1 MNNLLLLAI
10 NLTRR
15 CNLACHHCYL
25 DANTLQHG
33 SPNELTTNEVCH
45 LLDNIA
51 QRSIETMVVLTGGEP
66 LVRRD
71 LETLIAHG
79 SQLGLSMVVGTN
91 GVLLTEHRVQSLIK
105 SGVLGV
111 GISLDSLD
119 PTYHDAFRGGAGTW
133 AQTMTGIEN
142 CRRYGLSFQ
151 IHFSVT
157 ENNAKELPAMIDF
170 ARLLGARVLN
180 VFFLV
185 CTGRAQLNSDIT
197 EAQYEQ
203 VLTDLIEAQANNQE
217 IIIRPR
223 CAPHYKRIAYQ
234 RHPDSP
240 LNRISGNEG
249 DGCIAGTHYC
259 RITPE
264 GGVTACPYIPNE
276 VGNIRE
282 HSFWEIWDQA
292 PVFQT
297 LRAPILKGDC
307 GVCEYQKLCGGCR
320 ARPLAAGKDLMD
332 ADPLCAYHP
341 QGGSIIQAQSS
352 STMNVKW
359 SQTASLRIARIPAFL
374 RKMVKKRAEAYV
386 AELGESLVTPEHL
399 AVLSARRFGGIPAKN
414 FQKSK

>member
-157 ENNAKELPAMIDF
+157 
-170 ARLLGARVLN
+170 R
-180 VFFLV
+180 
-185 CTGRAQLNSDIT
+185 Q
-197 EAQYEQ
+197 
-203 VLTDLIEAQANNQE
+203 
-217 IIIRPR
+217 
-223 CAPHYKRIAYQ
+223 
-234 RHPDSP
+234 
-240 LNRISGNEG
+240 
-249 DGCIAGTHYC
+249 
-259 RITPE
+259 
-264 GGVTACPYIPNE
+264 
-276 VGNIRE
+276 
-282 HSFWEIWDQA
+282 
-292 PVFQT
+292 
-297 LRAPILKGDC
+297 
-307 GVCEYQKLCGGCR
+307 
-320 ARPLAAGKDLMD
+320 
-332 ADPLCAYHP
+332 
-341 QGGSIIQAQSS
+341 
-352 STMNVKW
+352 
-359 SQTASLRIARIPAFL
+359 
-374 RKMVKKRAEAYV
+374 
-386 AELGESLVTPEHL
+386 
-399 AVLSARRFGGIPAKN
+399 
-414 FQKSK
+414 